1 MQVTI
6 AAVVV
11 IAVVLVGM
19 LELMVRRLLWL
30 RLRLRLSFV
39 ISVTW
44 YVWRVWPLLPL
55 SLFLFWSIMLL
66 QLFLVVVMP
75 PSTAQGAPSP
85 SQ

>member
-1 MQVTI
+1 MQATI

-30 RLRLRLSFV
+30 RLRLGFV

>member
-30 RLRLRLSFV
+30 QLRLRLGFV